1 MRIAQ
6 SGSKYLRRQWD
17 PVYSPYVRRKQEIPR
32 PETKTLPIQVC
43 EDHADPDAGTDRY
56 RTLCIVSD
64 GLLVGFLLFSLLF
77 LGDRISRGQP
87 LNFWPFLFIG
97 LFVVSMGLTTIAF
110 QPNALAKAVNIVGF
124 DLGMQNVMIAFKS
137 PKYQNEFME
146 ANQMT
151 AELVSWILKADS

>member
-1 MRIAQ
+1 
-6 SGSKYLRRQWD
+6 
-17 PVYSPYVRRKQEIPR
+17 
-32 PETKTLPIQVC
+32 
-43 EDHADPDAGTDRY
+43 
-56 RTLCIVSD
+56 
-64 GLLVGFLLFSLLF
+64 
-77 LGDRISRGQP
+77 
-87 LNFWPFLFIG
+87 
-97 LFVVSMGLTTIAF
+97 MGLTTIAF